1 MKTCAASLRRVS
13 IAAGVS
19 AVPAVALAL
28 TAPPAMAHGSMQSPV
43 SRVLACYQQNPESP
57 ASAACKA
64 AVSASGRQAFYD
76 WNGVRLGE
84 AAGRHRQI
92 IPDGRLCS
100 AGIPAFRGLDLP
112 RADWPA
118 TRLQAGAARTL
129 RYKVTAPHKGTFQ
142 LYITKNGYDP
152 RKPLTWADLESKPFL
167 TKSDPAAADGTYL
180 LPGRL
185 PAGKKGR
192 HLIYAI
198 WQRSDSP
205 EAFYS
210 CSDVVFGGKSTAG
223 AAVPPKRAA
232 ANPSARPSKP
242 AAKRQSAPPAKQPA
256 PGVNAYTAP
265 GHHHHGPSPAATVNS
280 KPVAQKST
288 GDSFLAQRV
297 ALVIGVTGLAL
308 SGALGLLFAR
318 RRSARTAGWGR

>member
-1 MKTCAASLRRVS
+1 MKTCAATLRRAS
-13 IAAGVS
+13 TAAGVT
-19 AVPAVALAL
+19 AVPVVALAL
-28 TAPPAMAHGSMQSPV
+28 AAPPALAHGSMQSPV
-43 SRVLACYQQNPESP
+43 SRVFACYQQNPESP
-57 ASAACKA
+57 SSAACRA

-76 WNGVRLGE
+76 WNGVRLGD

-100 AGIPAFRGLDLP
+100 AGVPAFRGLDLP

-118 TRLQAGAARTL
+118 TELAAGAARTL
-129 RYKVTAPHKGTFQ
+129 RYKVTAPHRGTFQ
-142 LYITKNGYDP
+142 LYITKDGYDS

-167 TKSDPAAADGTYL
+167 TKSDPAVTDGTYL

-210 CSDVVFGGKSTAG
+210 CSDVIFGGKGT
-223 AAVPPKRAA
+223 AA
-232 ANPSARPSKP
+232 APGASTRSKP
-242 AAKRQSAPPAKQPA
+242 ATGSASGAPSTRPSDPAAKLGADKPASAPTGAPAVHDHHRATPA
-256 PGVNAYTAP
+256 TTVKSA
-265 GHHHHGPSPAATVNS
+265 PAAENSSDGDGSVPGIAMITGTVGLTLGG
-280 KPVAQKST
+280 VA
-288 GDSFLAQRV
+288 
-297 ALVIGVTGLAL
+297 
-308 SGALGLLFAR
+308 GLLLTGR
-318 RRSARTAGWGR
+318 RFWRRDY